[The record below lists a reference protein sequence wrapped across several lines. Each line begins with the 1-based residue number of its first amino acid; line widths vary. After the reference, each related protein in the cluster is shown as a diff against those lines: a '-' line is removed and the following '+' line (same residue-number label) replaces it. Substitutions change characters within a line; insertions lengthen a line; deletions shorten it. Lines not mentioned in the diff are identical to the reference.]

1 MQGLTAKFI
10 DDLTA
15 VPKQAWDA
23 CACDHNPF
31 LSYDFLSTLEETG
44 CVHAESGWHPQHVI
58 IEEEGTANIIAA
70 MPLYLKGHSQ
80 GEYVF
85 DHGWADA
92 YERAG
97 GRYYPKLQSAIPF
110 TPATGPRLLIN
121 SDHKAQETE
130 LKQALI
136 SAATQLGRNASL
148 SSLHLTFVPEQEV
161 ADYEAAGLLIRND
174 QQFHWFNKGYE
185 CFDDFLTTLSS
196 RKRKQIKKERRGAIG
211 ADIKIEQISGDD
223 ITEDHW
229 NAFFE
234 FYIDT
239 GSRKW
244 GQPYLNRAFFSK
256 IGEKM
261 AGNIVLIMCSRGGHY
276 IAGALNFVGADTI
289 YGRHW
294 GCIEDHPFLHFEA
307 CYYQAIDY
315 AIANNLACVEAGAQ
329 GPHKIARGYEPVK
342 TYSAHWLRDEGFHK
356 AVEDFLKVEGREV
369 DAHINYLSERTPF
382 KKTP

>member
-1 MQGLTAKFI
+1 MQGLTARFI
-10 DDLTA
+10 DSITTI
-15 VPKQAWDA
+15 PKQAWDA
-23 CACDHNPF
+23 CTDGGNPF
-31 LSYDFLSTLEETG
+31 LSHDFLSTLEETG

-58 IEEEGTANIIAA
+58 IEDERTGNIVAA

-121 SDHKAQETE
+121 SDYKAQETE

-148 SSLHLTFVPEQEV
+148 SSLHLTFVPEHEV
-161 ADYEAAGLLIRND
+161 TDYENADLLIRND
-174 QQFHWFNKGYE
+174 QQFHWFNKGYQ
-185 CFDDFLTTLSS
+185 CFDDFLATLSS
-196 RKRKQIKKERRGAIG
+196 RKRKQIKKERRGAVE
-211 ADIKIEQISGDD
+211 ADIKIDQISGKD
-223 ITEDHW
+223 ITETHW

-261 AGNIVLIMCSRGGHY
+261 ADKIVLIMCSRDDRY

-315 AIANNLACVEAGAQ
+315 AIANNLKCVEAGAQ

-356 AVEDFLKVEGREV
+356 AVEDFLKIEGREV